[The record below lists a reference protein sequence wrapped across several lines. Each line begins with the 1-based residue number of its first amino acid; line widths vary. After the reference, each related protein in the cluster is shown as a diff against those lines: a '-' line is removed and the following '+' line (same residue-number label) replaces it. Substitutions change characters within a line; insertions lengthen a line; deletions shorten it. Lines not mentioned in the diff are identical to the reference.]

1 MPYLPSILMFEDYNP
16 GGMEA
21 STTTRGSDDDD
32 EIKKKKILFL
42 KNESTSPGK
51 N

>member
-1 MPYLPSILMFEDYNP
+1 MFEDYNP

-32 EIKKKKILFL
+32 EIKKKKIVFL